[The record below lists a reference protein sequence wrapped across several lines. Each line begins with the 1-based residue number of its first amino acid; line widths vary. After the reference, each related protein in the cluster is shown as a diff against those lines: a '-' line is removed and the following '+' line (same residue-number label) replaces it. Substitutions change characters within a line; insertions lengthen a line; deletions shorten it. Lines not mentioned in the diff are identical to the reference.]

1 MVIGNLIGAIV
12 LTKVTYDNTK
22 KTGKKINTRQ
32 LVRTMEKMRQRG
44 LKQPYLK
51 GSKGFVKFGFD

>member
-1 MVIGNLIGAIV
+1 M
-12 LTKVTYDNTK
+12 KY
-22 KTGKKINTRQ
+22 KKITPEIKRKY
-32 LVRTMEKMRQRG
+32 LTTIEMVRCMEKMRQRG